1 MATYP
6 HLFPIHYHLFPDME
20 LRGVE
25 PLSETVS
32 PERLRVYPV
41 FNLERSTPTRQAY
54 LPSSVR
60 FGTLKRA
67 SGAPLNVAC

>member
-1 MATYP
+1 MV
-6 HLFPIHYHLFPDME
+6 E

-25 PLSETVS
+25 PLSEMAS
-32 PERLRVYPV
+32 PEHLRVYLA
-41 FNLERSTPTRQAY
+41 FNLERSTPTKRAY

-60 FGTLKRA
+60 FGTFKRA